1 MALGEIAFTKKS
13 HIVTLRQNKRLHEL
27 VMQIQIS
34 FLYLLLLF
42 FSETIVIFP
51 IMSFAL

>member
-1 MALGEIAFTKKS
+1 MALGEIPFTKKS

-27 VMQIQIS
+27 VIQIQIS
-34 FLYLLLLF
+34 LLYSLLLF
-42 FSETIVIFP
+42 FSETNVMFP